1 MTDQPLI
8 FEKRPDGVAV
18 LRLNRPDI
26 HNAFDEKLIADLSA
40 VFKKLAQDDSV
51 RVLLLTSEGKSFS
64 AGADLDWMRRMA
76 ASGEHENF
84 TDALALTDM
93 MEALDRLP
101 MPVVARVQGA
111 AMGGGVGLVACCDIA
126 IAADSATFAFSE
138 VRLGII
144 PAAISPYAV
153 RAIGTRQAR
162 RYFLTGER
170 FDAATALRLGLV
182 HEVVPADRLDAT
194 VDGILDAILKS
205 GPEATRAA
213 KDLVHLV
220 DGLEFDGNLRR
231 ETALRI
237 GRIRA
242 SKEGREGLSA
252 FLEKRKPA
260 WVSE

>member
-1 MTDQPLI
+1 M
-8 FEKRPDGVAV
+8 
-18 LRLNRPDI
+18 
-26 HNAFDEKLIADLSA
+26 
-40 VFKKLAQDDSV
+40 
-51 RVLLLTSEGKSFS
+51 
-64 AGADLDWMRRMA
+64 
-76 ASGEHENF
+76 
-84 TDALALTDM
+84 
-93 MEALDRLP
+93 
-101 MPVVARVQGA
+101 
-111 AMGGGVGLVACCDIA
+111 
-126 IAADSATFAFSE
+126 FSE

-170 FDAATALRLGLV
+170 FDADTALQLGLV
-182 HEVVPADRLDAT
+182 HEVVPAERLDAT

-205 GPEATRAA
+205 GPQATRAA

-252 FLEKRKPA
+252 FLEKRQPD
-260 WVSE
+260 WVKE